1 MAAVPRY
8 ISPYNVAIPQATGQ
22 VIQYIRNADTFRLN
36 KYVQLVESPG
46 ITGIY
51 YVIDQDTPARVVE
64 DATFAWKD
72 GADRPTGQWNQ
83 LNFTTQGFQTQRRC
97 IPWTLGE
104 QAIEMAKDFWDVM
117 ASETAS
123 SSQQAMTLRT
133 YRLLTL
139 AQNPAVWGN
148 NTADAGT
155 LNGLGASGTWDKAS
169 SDSADTGSYNA
180 IKKSLLAALTYIVLQ
195 TNASVRV
202 DDMRLIVS
210 PELAELMASSSE
222 ISEYVKYGP
231 YSKGNLEG
239 SDEKFIERW
248 GLPPR
253 LYGIEVVV
261 EDCVR
266 VTDRP
271 SAGRGTQ
278 GLQTTNRVY
287 VKNINTAILASRPGG
302 LDGAPGSKS
311 FSTFQIYWYK
321 NLMNVEAFWDAK
333 NKKVDGSVVE
343 QFCEILAA
351 PSAGFLITGTV

>member
-155 LNGLGASGTWDKAS
+155 LNGLGATGTWDKAS
-169 SDSADTGSYNA
+169 DDPADTGSYNA

-202 DDMRLIVS
+202 DDLRLIVS
-210 PELAELMASSSE
+210 PELAELMACSAE
-222 ISEYVKYGP
+222 ISNYVKFGP

-248 GLPPR
+248 GLPAPLRHRGRGRRLRPRHRPSRRWQGHAGTSDDQPR
-253 LYGIEVVV
+253 LRQEHQHRHPRQPAGRPGRRARVEVVLDLPNLLV
-261 EDCVR
+261 QEPHER
-266 VTDRP
+266 
-271 SAGRGTQ
+271 RGVL
-278 GLQTTNRVY
+278 G
-287 VKNINTAILASRPGG
+287 
-302 LDGAPGSKS
+302 
-311 FSTFQIYWYK
+311 
-321 NLMNVEAFWDAK
+321 
-333 NKKVDGSVVE
+333 
-343 QFCEILAA
+343 CEE
-351 PSAGFLITGTV
+351 

>member
-1 MAAVPRY
+1 MAAIPRY

-22 VIQYIRNADTFRLN
+22 VIQYIRNVDEFRQN
-36 KYVQLVESPG
+36 KYVQLIESPG
-46 ITGIY
+46 VTGVY
-51 YVIDQDTPARVVE
+51 WVIDQDTPPRVVE

-83 LNFTTQGFQTQRRC
+83 LSFATQGFQCQRRA
-97 IPWTLGE
+97 IPWQLGE

-117 ASETAS
+117 ATETAS

-133 YRLLTL
+133 YRLMTL
-139 AQNPAVWGN
+139 AQNAAVWGN

-155 LNGLGASGTWDKAS
+155 LNGQGAGGTWDKAS
-169 SDSADTGSYNA
+169 SDSADTAHYNS

-195 TNASVRV
+195 TNAAIKV
-202 DDMRLIVS
+202 DNLRLIVS
-210 PELAELMASSSE
+210 PELAELMANSSE

-253 LYGIEVVV
+253 LYGLEVVV

-271 SAGRGTQ
+271 IAGKGTQ

-287 VKNINTAILASRPGG
+287 VKNINTAIIASRPGG

-311 FSTFQIYWYK
+311 FSTFQIYWYQ
-321 NLMNVEAFWDAK
+321 NLMNVEAFWSAEHRRV
-333 NKKVDGSVVE
+333 NGSVVE
-343 QFCEILAA
+343 QFVEVLAA
-351 PSAGFLITGTV
+351 TAAGFLISNVV